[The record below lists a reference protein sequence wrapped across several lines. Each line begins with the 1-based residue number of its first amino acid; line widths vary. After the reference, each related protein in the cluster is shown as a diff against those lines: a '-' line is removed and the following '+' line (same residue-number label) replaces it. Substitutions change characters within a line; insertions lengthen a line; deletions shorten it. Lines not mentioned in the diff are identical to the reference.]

1 MAGLLATIEG
11 IDGSGKSTQAELL
24 EHYLKEQGKDVLL
37 TQFPS
42 KNLIGTILRNMI
54 KKSIKLT
61 SKKAICML
69 FVADMYEDYESVIK
83 PAIESGVIVICDR
96 YSLSNMAYQSTEN
109 IDRIWIRHLQF
120 YLVPPNV
127 TYFLDVPVDIAF
139 DRLNAKKDKYENKEF
154 LEKVHY
160 EYTAYKGEEVFEN
173 KVILKGD
180 LTMKETSEAII
191 ADLRG
196 RL

>member
-1 MAGLLATIEG
+1 MHICIEG
-11 IDGSGKSTQAELL
+11 IDGSGKSTQAALL
-24 EHYLKEQGKDVLL
+24 EHYLKEKGKDVLL

-54 KKSIKLT
+54 EKKIKLP

-69 FVADMYEDYESVIK
+69 FVADMYEQYESVIK
-83 PAIESGVIVICDR
+83 PAIESGKIVICDR
-96 YSLSNMAYQSTEN
+96 YANSNKAYQAVEG

-120 YLVPPNV
+120 YIVPPNV
-127 TYFLDVPVDIAF
+127 TYFLDVPVDICF
-139 DRLNAKKDKYENKEF
+139 DRLNAKKEKYENKEF
-154 LEKVHY
+154 LEKVSFQY
-160 EYTAYKGEEVFEN
+160 SSYKGEEVFEN

-180 LTMKETSEAII
+180 LTMKETHEAIV
-191 ADLRG
+191 ADLEG